1 MPEAAADWTIGR
13 LIEWTQKFFD
23 KKGIPQPRLEAEILL
38 AHVLGLERIA
48 LYMQYEQHVSE
59 AQRNAFRDMVKRR
72 SEREPTRYLVGM
84 GEFLSLAMKV
94 TPACLIPR
102 PETEQLVEETLRLA
116 GLRKRLPHALGPAEV
131 DYKAVRPAEVKA
143 AAPIDADG
151 ATEVEPS
158 AEPSAED
165 TAAAASMSEAAAQAA
180 SSPAAPPEEPVGQPQ
195 VSIIELCTGCGCIA
209 VSLAA
214 NLPQAAVVASDIS
227 AEALAVARENA
238 ESHGVGDRVQFL
250 EGDLYAPLDAAD
262 IQPADFLLANP
273 PYVTEAEWEALEP
286 EIRLHE
292 PRTALVSG
300 PQGTEIIERILKGAP
315 AYLKAGGRLLM
326 EIGCEQGP
334 AVKELAAGVRGLT
347 DIAVMKDYSNHDR
360 ILVAR
365 RA

>member
-13 LIEWTQKFFD
+13 LIEWTQKFFE

-38 AHVLGLERIA
+38 AHVMGRERIA
-48 LYMQYEQHVSE
+48 LYMQYEQTVSD
-59 AQRNAFRDMVKRR
+59 AQRDHFRDLVKRR

-116 GLRKRLPHALGPAEV
+116 GLRKRLLRALGPSEV
-131 DYKAVRPAEVKA
+131 DYKAVRPVEINA

-151 ATEVEPS
+151 ATTS
-158 AEPSAED
+158 APSAED
-165 TAAAASMSEAAAQAA
+165 AAEAASFFDTPS
-180 SSPAAPPEEPVGQPQ
+180 EEPAGLPQ
-195 VSIIELCTGCGCIA
+195 VSVIELCTGCGCIA

-214 NLPQAAVVASDIS
+214 NLPQAAVTASDIS

-238 ESHGVGDRVQFL
+238 EAHGVGDRITFL

-262 IQPADFLLANP
+262 VQPADFLLANP
-273 PYVTEAEWEALEP
+273 PYVAEAEWETLEA

-292 PRTALVSG
+292 PRAALVSG
-300 PQGTEIIERILKGAP
+300 PKGTEIIERILKGAP
-315 AYLKAGGRLLM
+315 AYLKAGGRLLV
-326 EIGCEQGP
+326 EIGSEQGP
-334 AVKELAAGVRGLT
+334 AVKALAAAVRGLA
-347 DIAVMKDYSNHDR
+347 DIEVMKDYSNHDR

-365 RA
+365 RV